1 MKLTNR
7 GQGIMEVLV
16 SIPIII
22 IGLVV
27 FLMLFDPIGELLLE
41 TLDAA
46 NSDLVTNV
54 AAIKVVIS
62 VIAFIVVAMVIM
74 RIINAFRQQQGYPPQ
89 TGFG

>member
-7 GQGIMEVLV
+7 GQGIMETLV
-16 SIPIII
+16 SIPVIL

-41 TLDAA
+41 TLDTA
-46 NSDLVTNV
+46 NSDLITNV
-54 AAIKVVIS
+54 AAIKVVVS

-74 RIINAFRQQQGYPPQ
+74 RIINSFRQQGYPPQ

>member
-1 MKLTNR
+1 VKLTNV
-7 GQGIMEVLV
+7 GQGIMETLV
-16 SIPIII
+16 SIPVIL

-27 FLMLFDPIGELLLE
+27 FLMLFDPIGELLLD

-46 NSDLVTNV
+46 NSQLVTNV
-54 AAIKVVIS
+54 ASIKVIIS

-74 RIINAFRQQQGYPPQ
+74 RIINSFRQQGYPPQ

>member
-1 MKLTNR
+1 MKLTNV
-7 GQGIMEVLV
+7 GQGIMETLV
-16 SIPIII
+16 SIPVIL

-27 FLMLFDPIGELLLE
+27 FLMLFDPIGELLLD

-46 NSDLVTNV
+46 NSQLVTNV
-54 AAIKVVIS
+54 ASIKVIIS

-74 RIINAFRQQQGYPPQ
+74 RIINSFRQQGYPPQ